1 MKCAT
6 YSHMTLQGLLLLAV
20 YCLLALL
27 EEQIPGLTTLTS
39 LLQNISFPLATFISL
54 LSWDALQCCFV
65 HIENQLVLRF

>member
-6 YSHMTLQGLLLLAV
+6 YSHMPLQGLLLLSV

-27 EEQIPGLTTLTS
+27 EEQIPGLTTFTS

-54 LSWDALQCCFV
+54 LSWDDADQCCFGY
-65 HIENQLVLRF
+65 IENAFL